1 MEDVN
6 DLVFKKEQLKEY
18 KPERKFEKV
27 TYDDSGILP
36 TRADKGSAGYD
47 FYTPKNI
54 VLDPGDKIAIKTNI
68 KAKIEEDEVLLL
80 FVRSSIGIKKSI
92 MLSNIVGVIDSTYYN
107 NPDNEGNIICSLYN
121 YGDQQQV
128 IKAGERV
135 VQGVFVKYLSTTE
148 NDIVLNATR
157 TGGIGSS
164 GA

>member
-1 MEDVN
+1 M
-6 DLVFKKEQLKEY
+6 
-18 KPERKFEKV
+18 
-27 TYDDSGILP
+27 
-36 TRADKGSAGYD
+36 
-47 FYTPKNI
+47 
-54 VLDPGDKIAIKTNI
+54 
-68 KAKIEEDEVLLL
+68 EEDEVLFL

-135 VQGVFVKYLSTTE
+135 VQGVFVKYLSATE